1 MLVSNLELSTE
12 SSLVIV
18 RFDMLYGISIVSKLR
33 AKVKLGYAI
42 GTIKKYTMIIRVDWD
57 INTSY

>member
-1 MLVSNLELSTE
+1 MLVSNLELSSE

-18 RFDMLYGISIVSKLR
+18 KFDMLYGISIVSKLR
-33 AKVKLGYAI
+33 AKVKSGYAI

-57 INTSY
+57 INTSH

>member
-1 MLVSNLELSTE
+1 
-12 SSLVIV
+12 
-18 RFDMLYGISIVSKLR
+18 MLYGISIVSKLR